1 MATFS
6 SGTNL
11 HSNQLNLSCMGL
23 CHSTQHTSNMQS
35 TNYSFK
41 HLHEQEKNVLFFPS
55 GIRSCSAGARVHF
68 LWACCS
74 VTIYRRC
81 LWPFVGATF
90 VGSSLNEDFIFEQK
104 MEHPLSASIRRAL
117 DYVAQFV
124 FSPFHF
130 TETEDAHFGFFPCS
144 SLISRHTRRAEG
156 KKIGGRNFSPFKC
169 DDDDGFII
177 VNVIQYVGLSHHHL
191 STTATIV
198 CVSVLYASRWAS
210 WPARAVCAQCAA
222 CRFVLSGN
230 LHNFTIAKLNAK
242 PFKLILIVLHFFS
255 SLLLLSL
262 WMVSGPLWQNGCSQP
277 TREQWA
283 ILCSTSEQRN
293 G

>member
-11 HSNQLNLSCMGL
+11 HSTQLNLSCMGL
-23 CHSTQHTSNMQS
+23 CHSIQHTSNMQS

-41 HLHEQEKNVLFFPS
+41 HLHTNKKKMFLFFPS

-90 VGSSLNEDFIFEQK
+90 VSSSTNEDSIWEQK
-104 MEHPLSASIRRAL
+104 KWSIRCLHQYDEHLITLLNLSCLLFISRDRGCTL
-117 DYVAQFV
+117 RFFFV
-124 FSPFHF
+124 F
-130 TETEDAHFGFFPCS
+130 
-144 SLISRHTRRAEG
+144 ISHLTSWAERE
-156 KKIGGRNFSPFKC
+156 KNGGRNFSPFKC
-169 DDDDGFII
+169 DDDGFII

-198 CVSVLYASRWAS
+198 CVCVSPLFLTMSVMASPCRLCTMCS
-210 WPARAVCAQCAA
+210 LQICA
-222 CRFVLSGN
+222 
-230 LHNFTIAKLNAK
+230 
-242 PFKLILIVLHFFS
+242 
-255 SLLLLSL
+255 
-262 WMVSGPLWQNGCSQP
+262 LWQFAQFHH
-277 TREQWA
+277 R
-283 ILCSTSEQRN
+283 
-293 G
+293 